1 METQQAAEISREELE
16 QLALMAV
23 SHDCHYYDC
32 EYHDLVD
39 YIDIMSD
46 DTLWGIIENRE
57 VECKGHRK

>member
-16 QLALMAV
+16 QLALMSV

-46 DTLWGIIENRE
+46 D
-57 VECKGHRK
+57 